1 MNNKTKALLWCLL
14 LCFTIGLKAQAPLQ
28 HPWQGAKVGFLGDS
42 IWDPNAYTDVKKTWS
57 FLSEW
62 LGITPYVYAVSGN
75 EWTHIRHQAEQL
87 KVQHGDDVDAIIVFV
102 GTNDFLAGVPIG
114 EWWTEKREE
123 VMQAV
128 GHPKAPVNRVKRT
141 MVMSDDTY
149 KGRINQAVSL
159 LKQLY
164 PTKQIV
170 LLTPLHRGLANFG
183 DRNLQPDESYQ
194 NSAGE
199 YIDAY
204 IQASKEAADVW
215 GIPVIDLSALSGL
228 NPMIEEQVPYFI
240 NAETDRLHPN
250 TSGHQRMAAT
260 LYYQLMTL
268 PVHFDIGNIQ
278 TPVATTKFQDVQE
291 HSPEVFLVM
300 YDAQVGKEPLL
311 KAIQEYGAE
320 IKYDYKTINGMAL
333 RKPANKTL
341 EETMQY
347 FRSVK
352 GVTTVEYDHVTRLI
366 TPVKPKPRIR

>member
-1 MNNKTKALLWCLL
+1 MRQKAVLFFLM
-14 LCFTIGLKAQAPLQ
+14 LCMSASLYAQAPVQ
-28 HPWQGAKVGFLGDS
+28 HPWTGARVGFLGDS

-75 EWTHIRHQAEQL
+75 EWTHIRRQAEQL
-87 KVQHGDDVDAIIVFV
+87 KAEHEDEVDAIIVFI

-128 GHPKAPVNRVKRT
+128 GHPKAPVNRIRRT

-159 LKQLY
+159 LKSLF

-199 YIDAY
+199 YVNAY
-204 IQASKEAADVW
+204 IQASLEAADVW
-215 GIPVIDLSALSGL
+215 GIPVINLSALSGL
-228 NPMIEEQVPYFI
+228 NPMVEAQVPYFI
-240 NAETDRLHPN
+240 SAETDRLHPN
-250 TSGHQRMAAT
+250 TAGHERMAAT
-260 LYYQLMTL
+260 LYYQLMTI
-268 PVHFDIGNIQ
+268 PVHFG
-278 TPVATTKFQDVQE
+278 
-291 HSPEVFLVM
+291 
-300 YDAQVGKEPLL
+300 
-311 KAIQEYGAE
+311 
-320 IKYDYKTINGMAL
+320 
-333 RKPANKTL
+333 R
-341 EETMQY
+341 
-347 FRSVK
+347 
-352 GVTTVEYDHVTRLI
+352 
-366 TPVKPKPRIR
+366 

>member
-1 MNNKTKALLWCLL
+1 MDS
-14 LCFTIGLKAQAPLQ
+14 
-28 HPWQGAKVGFLGDS
+28 HPS
-42 IWDPNAYTDVKKTWS
+42 
-57 FLSEW
+57 
-62 LGITPYVYAVSGN
+62 SG
-75 EWTHIRHQAEQL
+75 RD
-87 KVQHGDDVDAIIVFV
+87 GDDVDAIIVFV

-204 IQASKEAADVW
+204 IQASKEAADEDISVW
-215 GIPVIDLSALSGL
+215 QQHSI
-228 NPMIEEQVPYFI
+228 
-240 NAETDRLHPN
+240 
-250 TSGHQRMAAT
+250 TS
-260 LYYQLMTL
+260 
-268 PVHFDIGNIQ
+268 
-278 TPVATTKFQDVQE
+278 
-291 HSPEVFLVM
+291 
-300 YDAQVGKEPLL
+300 
-311 KAIQEYGAE
+311 
-320 IKYDYKTINGMAL
+320 
-333 RKPANKTL
+333 
-341 EETMQY
+341 
-347 FRSVK
+347 
-352 GVTTVEYDHVTRLI
+352 
-366 TPVKPKPRIR
+366 

>member
-1 MNNKTKALLWCLL
+1 
-14 LCFTIGLKAQAPLQ
+14 
-28 HPWQGAKVGFLGDS
+28 
-42 IWDPNAYTDVKKTWS
+42 
-57 FLSEW
+57 
-62 LGITPYVYAVSGN
+62 
-75 EWTHIRHQAEQL
+75 
-87 KVQHGDDVDAIIVFV
+87 
-102 GTNDFLAGVPIG
+102 
-114 EWWTEKREE
+114 
-123 VMQAV
+123 MQAV

-260 LYYQLMTL
+260 LYYQLMNL

>member
-250 TSGHQRMAAT
+250 TAGHQRIAAT
-260 LYYQLMTL
+260 LYYQLM
-268 PVHFDIGNIQ
+268 
-278 TPVATTKFQDVQE
+278 
-291 HSPEVFLVM
+291 S
-300 YDAQVGKEPLL
+300 
-311 KAIQEYGAE
+311 
-320 IKYDYKTINGMAL
+320 
-333 RKPANKTL
+333 
-341 EETMQY
+341 
-347 FRSVK
+347 
-352 GVTTVEYDHVTRLI
+352 TRL
-366 TPVKPKPRIR
+366 KYFW